1 MIASSAVSSDHTSV
15 HLGSVSHVQDTKGRR
30 SIFSVFCYR
39 RCHIRFVVHDPVHC
53 IFVAG
58 ILFLTSHVIAT
69 FEATYDRKKLELSK
83 SDKQK
88 KMAALAYPFVLST
101 WLSSHDSRMLQAPF
115 ANLIVNYWQAGSSSK
130 TDLKSDYLD
139 VDEDSLL
146 AKLEKKK
153 LSNIADN
160 LTRSISNHF
169 TDKKSDLDKVD
180 KSKLQKDVV
189 RMLAH
194 TIFQAV
200 DIDDNGSVEFDE
212 FVEVFAIASCMAK
225 IRKHPLVAYRV
236 ICARWELEL
245 QDAKESR
252 DDKRHKQVSK
262 LYMRAKQNMSH
273 QIHQHERDRA
283 LNGIRWVKIDD
294 VLIAILIGHTAILAL
309 YGTSLSTTAIYTV
322 SSVLTC
328 FYSFE
333 MGTRVY
339 YHGGFKKFSSSTL
352 HAHSSWANRGQ
363 LLIVAV
369 CLFAFLLY
377 LCLPAYASCICQA
390 IMSLNLFRVLLLSKS
405 FVKVLHSFCH
415 GLQPIVVYVQ
425 LFGVSFYMFSYI
437 AWQIFDGKLEA
448 EEANFNSLGDSMV
461 SSL

>member
-1 MIASSAVSSDHTSV
+1 MV
-15 HLGSVSHVQDTKGRR
+15 HA
-30 SIFSVFCYR
+30 
-39 RCHIRFVVHDPVHC
+39 PVHC

-58 ILFLTSHVIAT
+58 IFFLTSLVIAT

-83 SDKQK
+83 SAKQK
-88 KMAALAYPFVLST
+88 RMAALAFPFVLST
-101 WLSSHDSRMLQAPF
+101 WLSSRDLRMLQDPF
-115 ANLIVNYWQAGSSSK
+115 ADLIVNYWQAGSK
-130 TDLKSDYLD
+130 KDYLD

-146 AKLEKKK
+146 AKLKPNK

-160 LTRSISNHF
+160 LTRNVSKHF
-169 TDKKSDLDKVD
+169 TPSLQRSATSPRPRSRSTTSPSDLDEVD
-180 KSKLQKDVV
+180 AKKYVV

-200 DIDDNGSVEFDE
+200 DIDDNESVEFDE
-212 FVEVFAIASCMAK
+212 FVEVFAIASCMAQ

-245 QDAKESR
+245 QDAEESR
-252 DDKRHKQVSK
+252 DDKRRKQVSK
-262 LYMRAKQNMSH
+262 LYMRAKQNMAH

-283 LNGIRWVKIDD
+283 LNGIRWVKIDS

-333 MGTRVY
+333 MGTRVC
-339 YHGGFKKFSSSTL
+339 YHGGFNQFTSSKL
-352 HAHSSWANRGQ
+352 HAHSSWANWAQ
-363 LLIVAV
+363 LLTVAV
-369 CLFAFLLY
+369 CLFGFLLY
-377 LCLPAYASCICQA
+377 LCLPADASFICQA
-390 IMSLNLFRVLLLSKS
+390 VMSLNLFRVLFLSKS

-415 GLQPIVVYVQ
+415 GLRPIVVYIQ

-461 SSL
+461 S